1 MSSYR
6 VSSRCECQAALT
18 ATLDE
23 NHFATS
29 GEAKRAGRAEN
40 APAHSIGAKSDSGR
54 FDVAWLCPY
63 CGRNTMRTFYV
74 GALKAR
80 PAPTTA

>member
-6 VSSRCECQAALT
+6 VTSRCECQAALS

-29 GEAKRAGRAEN
+29 GVARRAGRNEN
-40 APAHSIGAKSDSGR
+40 APAHSIGAKSESGR

-63 CGRNTMRTFYV
+63 CGRNTLRTFDV
-74 GALKAR
+74 GALVAR
-80 PAPTTA
+80 PATTA

>member
-6 VSSRCECQAALT
+6 VSSRCECQAALA

-29 GEAKRAGRAEN
+29 GTATRAGRREN
-40 APAHSIGAKSDSGR
+40 APAHSIGTKTHGGR

-63 CGRNTMRTFYV
+63 CGRNTLRTFYT
-74 GALKAR
+74 GALRALQAT
-80 PAPTTA
+80 P